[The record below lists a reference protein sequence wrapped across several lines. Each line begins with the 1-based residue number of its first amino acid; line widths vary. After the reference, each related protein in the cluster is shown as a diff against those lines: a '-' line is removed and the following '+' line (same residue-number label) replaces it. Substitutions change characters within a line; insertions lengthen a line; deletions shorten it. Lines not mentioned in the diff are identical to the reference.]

1 VGVGTV
7 GSVGTYTY
15 LYIHLLNTSKFYF
28 NKFTSF
34 GLSRFR
40 TSRLICTFV
49 SLLSISIGINI
60 KNMIHKKTRT
70 FIPAD
75 LEIKWENLE
84 PLYKDLVNRPINSVE
99 DLEHWLHE
107 RSELEAALEED
118 FAWRYIRMTCDTN
131 NEGLLQ
137 AFQYFATDIEPQTAS
152 YSNELNKKLVASE
165 YLDKL
170 DNAKYYVYL
179 RGVKKS
185 LELFRESNIPVQTQI
200 QVEQQKYQSISGAMS
215 VHIGD
220 KEYTLEQASVF
231 LKDTDRSK
239 RQEVWEKITARRL
252 QEKDKLDELFDHL
265 RTLRHQVAVNAGFD
279 NFRDYMFQALGR
291 FDYTPQD
298 CYAFH
303 EAIETEI
310 VPILREHAHQRKEA
324 LGVSELRPWD
334 MDVNTSGKPALKPF
348 NSGEELIEK
357 TIQCFSNI
365 NRYLGERL
373 EIMKDNNL
381 FDVESRKG
389 KAPGGYNYPLSETG
403 APFIFM
409 NSANTFRDL
418 TTMVHEGGHA
428 VHTFLTADL
437 ELNDFKHCP
446 SEVAELAS
454 MSMEL
459 ISMDNWNVFF
469 DNEEDLKRAKRDQL
483 VDVLKTLPWVAVVDQ
498 FQHWIYTNPNHTAQ
512 QRTEAW
518 VQIYEPFGA
527 GFADWSGLEVAE
539 ANLWQKQLHIF
550 EIPFYYIEYGMAQLG
565 AIAVW
570 KNYKENPEKA
580 LQQYLDAL
588 KLGYTMTI
596 KEIYETAG
604 IKFDFSAGYVKEL
617 AAFVKAE
624 IEKL

>member
-1 VGVGTV
+1 LHIRK
-7 GSVGTYTY
+7 SAYQ
-15 LYIHLLNTSKFYF
+15 K
-28 NKFTSF
+28 
-34 GLSRFR
+34 
-40 TSRLICTFV
+40 
-49 SLLSISIGINI
+49 
-60 KNMIHKKTRT
+60 MIHKKTRT
-70 FIPAD
+70 YIPAN
-75 LEIKWENLE
+75 LEMKWEALE
-84 PLYKDLVNRPINSVE
+84 PIFKELSERPINSAAE
-99 DLEHWLHE
+99 LEQWL
-107 RSELEAALEED
+107 RDGSELGAAIEED

-131 NEGLLQ
+131 NEELLEK
-137 AFQYFATDIEPQTAS
+137 FQYFATEIEPKIAP
-152 YSNELNKKLVASE
+152 YSNELNKKLVNSE
-165 YLDKL
+165 WVDKL
-170 DNAKYYVYL
+170 DQNKFFIYL

-185 LELFRESNIPVQTQI
+185 LELFREESIPLQTEI
-200 QVEQQKYQSISGAMS
+200 QVEQQKYQGISGAMS
-215 VHIGD
+215 VHIDD
-220 KEYTLEQASVF
+220 KEFTLEQASVF
-231 LKDTDRSK
+231 LKDTDRAK

-252 QEKDKLDELFDHL
+252 QDKDTLDKLFDHL
-265 RTLRHQVAVNAGFD
+265 RVLRHKVALNAGFE

-303 EAIETEI
+303 EAIEKEI
-310 VPILREHAHQRKEA
+310 VPILREQAEKRKNA
-324 LGVSELRPWD
+324 LGLNTLKPWD
-334 MDVNTSGKPALKPF
+334 LDVDTSGKPALKPF
-348 NSGEELIEK
+348 KNGQELIEK
-357 TIQCFSNI
+357 SIQCFSNI

-373 EIMKDNNL
+373 EIMKDNHL

-459 ISMDNWNVFF
+459 ISMDNWNVYF

-483 VDVLKTLPWVAVVDQ
+483 FDVLKTLPWVAVVDQ
-498 FQHWIYTNPNHTAQ
+498 FQHWIYTNPNHTDQ
-512 QRTEAW
+512 ERSDAW

-527 GFADWSGLEVAE
+527 GFANWSDNPEAE

-550 EIPFYYIEYGMAQLG
+550 EVPFYYIEYGMAQLG

-570 KNYKENPEKA
+570 KNYKENPEKG

-588 KLGYTMTI
+588 KLGYTKTI

-604 IKFDFSAGYVKEL
+604 IKFDFSAAYVKEL
-617 AAFVKAE
+617 AAFVKGE
-624 IEKL
+624 MDKL